1 MKKAPAELL
10 SVDDILLL
18 STSKSDFKENLVQN
32 LTKENIALIEEH
44 TRGQSDNQSWYTF
57 RKGVI
62 TASKVHDVLTKV
74 KKLKKGDTGSINTFA
89 LNQKISGNY
98 FTSPNIPALKYGRV
112 MEVEAANSF
121 YEKIKGIHNGLEFHE
136 CGLFLDVTH
145 PIIGA
150 SPDRIMTCKCPACVE
165 IKCPYS
171 INHTTN
177 W

>member
-98 FTSPNIPALKYGRV
+98 LTSPDIPALKYGRV
-112 MEVEAANSF
+112 M
-121 YEKIKGIHNGLEFHE
+121 
-136 CGLFLDVTH
+136 
-145 PIIGA
+145 P
-150 SPDRIMTCKCPACVE
+150 
-165 IKCPYS
+165 
-171 INHTTN
+171 
-177 W
+177 